1 MTRRWLKIVAA
12 VVVAGAVWGGGARA
26 ATPPNVLFIIADDA
40 SRHFGQASG
49 CDWVRTPHID
59 RLATAG
65 ITFDNFYVATSK
77 CSPSRAAIL
86 TGRNPWQLAE
96 AANHWP
102 TFPPRFMAFPE
113 ACAAA
118 GIACGGTGKIWSPG
132 DARTAD
138 GRPRN
143 FGIAIAPAAKDATAG
158 ETFAAFLA
166 RRPAGEPFF
175 YWFGSKRPHRP
186 YAPDSGL
193 AAGKRPTAV
202 ARVPAMWPDDDAVRR
217 DMLDYAAAIEA
228 FDGEVGSLLE
238 ALDAAGLAADTLV
251 VVTSDNGMPFPR
263 VKGHTFDDA
272 HHLPLIIRWPAGIV
286 RPGRREV
293 ALVSEIDFAP
303 TFLEL
308 FGVDGPARGMEP
320 ITGASFTDLL
330 CDAPARDRPFVLVGR
345 ERNDMWARPGTPSG
359 LGYPARGIRQG
370 DFLYVHNFTA
380 DRWPCGDPALGLL
393 DTDDG
398 PTKQAIVTAGEG
410 DAHWQMCFGKRPPD
424 ELYDLAADPDCVR
437 NLAADPVARER
448 MAGMRRTL
456 MAELERQGD
465 PRVLG
470 RGDDFDRYETPRRKK

>member
-1 MTRRWLKIVAA
+1 MRVRWLAA
-12 VVVAGAVWGGGARA
+12 VVLGAGAAWCGARA
-26 ATPPNVLFIIADDA
+26 PAAEPPNMRFIIADDA
-40 SRHFGQASG
+40 SRHFGKANG

-59 RLATAG
+59 RLAAEG
-65 ITFDNFYVATSK
+65 VVFDNFYVATSK

-86 TGRNPWQLAE
+86 TGRNPWQLDE

-102 TFPPRFMAFPE
+102 RFPPRFMAFTE
-113 ACAAA
+113 ALAAA
-118 GIACGGTGKIWSPG
+118 GATCGGAGKIWGPG
-132 DARTAD
+132 EARTAA
-138 GRPRN
+138 GGPRN
-143 FGIAIAPAAKDATAG
+143 FGLVPTGSGKGQPAGAG
-158 ETFAAFLA
+158 LETFL
-166 RRPAGEPFF
+166 RERPPGKPFF
-175 YWFGSKRPHRP
+175 YWFGSQRPHRP
-186 YAPDSGL
+186 YAADSGL
-193 AAGKRPTAV
+193 AAGKKPADV
-202 ARVPAMWPDDDAVRR
+202 DRVPAMWPDDEAVRR

-228 FDGEVGSLLE
+228 FDGEVGSLLD

-286 RPGRREV
+286 RPGRREP
-293 ALVSEIDFAP
+293 AIVSEIDFAP

-308 FGVDGPARGMEP
+308 FGVDGPAQGMEP

-330 CDAPARDRPFVLVGR
+330 RDAPARDRPFVLVGR

-370 DFLYVHNFTA
+370 DFLYVHNFAA

-398 PTKQAIVTAGEG
+398 PTKQAIVTVGEG
-410 DAHWQMCFGKRPPD
+410 DAHWQMCFGKRPPE

-456 MAELERQGD
+456 MAGLERQGD